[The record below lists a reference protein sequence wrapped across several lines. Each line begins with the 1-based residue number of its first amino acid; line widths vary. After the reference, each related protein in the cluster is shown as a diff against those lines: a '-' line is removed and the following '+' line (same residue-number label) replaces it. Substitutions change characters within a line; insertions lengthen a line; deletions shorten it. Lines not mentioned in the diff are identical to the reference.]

1 MSLLQ
6 AVVLGFVQGATEF
19 LPISSSGHL
28 VLVPWLLGWTLEPK
42 TAFTF
47 DVLVQWGTLLAVIV
61 YFRDDL
67 WRMTQAAVQGLRTG
81 QPLHSA
87 EARLAWLVL
96 VAGIPATLIGV
107 LLKRQVAAV
116 FSNPAA
122 VSLFLLLTA
131 TLIALSERLALHRK
145 LLSAMPWVD
154 AIAIGLAQALAL
166 LPGISR
172 SGATIGAGLARGL
185 ERSESARFS
194 FLIGIPVLIG
204 AGLVAMV
211 DLANVPNGLEHIET
225 LFLGGLVA
233 TCIGYLALRWLIRY
247 LTRKPLTLFAVYCA
261 VVGTLGLLLSVMRA

>member
-28 VLVPWLLGWTLEPK
+28 VMVPWVLGWTLEPK
-42 TAFTF
+42 AVFTF

-61 YFRDDL
+61 YFRRDL
-67 WRMTQAAVQGLRTG
+67 WNMTRAAIQGLLSG

-87 EARLAWLVL
+87 DARLAWLVL
-96 VAGIPATLIGV
+96 VAGIPATLIGI
-107 LLKRQVAAV
+107 LLKRQVAKIFLDPV
-116 FSNPAA
+116 A
-122 VSLFLLLTA
+122 VSIFLLLTA
-131 TLIALSERLALHRK
+131 TLLLVSERLAMHKKPLT
-145 LLSAMPWVD
+145 AMPWID
-154 AIAIGLAQALAL
+154 AIIIGIAQALAL

-172 SGATIGAGLARGL
+172 SGATIGAGLVRGL

-204 AGLVAMV
+204 AGLVAMA

-225 LFLGGLVA
+225 LILGGIVA
-233 TCIGYLALRWLIRY
+233 TCIGYLAIRWLIRY
-247 LTRKPLTLFAVYCA
+247 LTRKPLTVFAVYCA
-261 VVGTLGLLLSVMRA
+261 VVGSLGILLSVMRA